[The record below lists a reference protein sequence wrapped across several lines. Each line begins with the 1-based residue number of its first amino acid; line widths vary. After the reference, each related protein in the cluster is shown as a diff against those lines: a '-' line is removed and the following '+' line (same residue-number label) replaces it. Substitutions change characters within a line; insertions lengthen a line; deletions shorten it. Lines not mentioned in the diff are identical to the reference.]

1 MKLHFPGVY
10 FSGGGFGRSQ
20 ARAAVQ
26 GVRHQE
32 LLEIGTMKMNYF
44 VFGTNDK
51 KKAVDFYD
59 KFFDGCGLMKVH
71 DEGRMA
77 LWANDDLMFA
87 VAEPFDGNPASN
99 GNGTMLGFNVGSAIE
114 VDRLY
119 KKALE
124 LGATSEG
131 EPGERSGRHSAYF
144 RDLDKNKICLFG

>member
-1 MKLHFPGVY
+1 
-10 FSGGGFGRSQ
+10 
-20 ARAAVQ
+20 
-26 GVRHQE
+26 
-32 LLEIGTMKMNYF
+32 MKMNYF